1 MRQFVNVVVLIV
13 LGIMLAD
20 LIAHPKGTSAFF
32 NGVGGLWSTSTNG
45 LLGKTSSNSNT
56 AARA

>member
-1 MRQFVNVVVLIV
+1 MRAFLNVVVLIV

-20 LIAHPKGTSAFF
+20 LIAHPKGTQAFF

-45 LLGKTSSNSNT
+45 LLGVTSTKSNT